1 LAAATGLTT
10 VQAHSGAE
18 SGPLI
23 AAAHIWLHAGGG
35 EFLTLACAVLAGL
48 WVVIRHH
55 RATRR

>member
-1 LAAATGLTT
+1 LTT
-10 VQAHSGAE
+10 AQAHSGAE